1 MTQCRRLT
9 LAVLTA
15 LGTPIVLAEEPV
27 ATQVLEE
34 VSVTATREARPT
46 RDVPQAISVVSEQKI
61 EDAKMI
67 NIKDAIQGT
76 PGVLI
81 DSKNGGYDARLI
93 VRGAGLKAPYGIREV
108 MVLRD
113 GVPMTDPDSFTRLDF
128 IDTQDIERI
137 EIAKGPGNLYST
149 GSAGG
154 AIQIISKSVFDERP
168 DSIRLGLGNEGA
180 ENLHLRY
187 GQKLGDDQAMAL
199 TFSHRAQ
206 DNDWR
211 LWNRFDTQQL
221 GVKHGLTMGANATL
235 ETELSYSQA
244 DLQLPGSMSAAQFET
259 FKSTGTQN
267 ETQDAWKHSGRY
279 SKIWFFNTKYEK
291 EAGAVTWKPRFY
303 YTQWTHYHPVTGL
316 INETEDW
323 VQTYGTDLEGHYR
336 HSLGGQPATLVAG
349 VTLRVD
355 DNSDSRKYLYRDYTT
370 TTGLP
375 TGRITAT
382 LSDEKGALAS
392 LSSSKNTLSGV
403 FVQESVRLG
412 DRWLVDAGLRLDR
425 SRFRIDENEIWQFN
439 YATGAYTAGA
449 GASSIDKSY
458 TLPAPKLGASYRLT
472 DTASL
477 FAVAAQ
483 AHQVPS
489 ESEISG
495 NPDLD
500 SAKSTNYEI
509 GVKGRSARYAYDLS
523 VYVNPVKDEIIT
535 VRQPDGE
542 NVFVN
547 AGETDKKG
555 LEFSGS
561 LRLTDSFDVG
571 AGYAYSRYKYQEF
584 TEPVRVGAVTTNVNR
599 AGNYLPYIPEHQ
611 YSVFAAWRH
620 PSGARARVE
629 ANSWGSYYLD
639 NANSEKYEG
648 YDWVTNL
655 MLGYEKGPHL
665 VAFNVDNVFDEHYAM
680 EVKKD
685 TSGKVSYY
693 AASPRTYLLSYRY
706 NF

>member
-1 MTQCRRLT
+1 MKQHPL
-9 LAVLTA
+9 
-15 LGTPIVLAEEPV
+15 PVLAAIFALVVASAVRAEE
-27 ATQVLEE
+27 TTRIEE

-46 RDVPQAISVVSEQKI
+46 RDVPQTISVISEQKI
-61 EDAKMI
+61 EDAKMV

-93 VRGAGLKAPYGIREV
+93 VRGAGLKAPYGIREI

-128 IDTQDIERI
+128 IDTQDIARI

-154 AIQIISKSVFDERP
+154 AIHILSRSVFEDRP

-187 GQKLGDDQAMAL
+187 GQKLGADQAMAL

-211 LWNRFDTQQL
+211 IWNRFDTQQL

-259 FKSTGTQN
+259 FKATGEQTA
-267 ETQDAWKHSGRY
+267 TKDAWKHSGRY

-291 EAGAVTWKPRFY
+291 QDGAVTWKPRFY
-303 YTQWTHYHPVTGL
+303 YTQWTHYHPVTGI
-316 INETEDW
+316 INETGDW

-336 HSLGGQPATLVAG
+336 HALGGHKATLVAG

-355 DNSDSRKYLYRDYTT
+355 DNSDSRKYQYRDYTT
-370 TTGLP
+370 GFG
-375 TGRITAT
+375 GRITAT
-382 LSDEKGALAS
+382 LSDAKGTLAS
-392 LSSSKNTLSGV
+392 TASSKNTLYGV
-403 FVQESVRLG
+403 FMQESVRLG
-412 DRWLVDAGLRLDR
+412 DRWLVDAGFRLDR
-425 SRFRIDENEIWQFN
+425 SRFKIDENEIWKYDYSAGK
-439 YATGAYTAGA
+439 YAAGD
-449 GASSIDKSY
+449 GRRSIDKSY
-458 TLPAPKLGASYRLT
+458 TLPAPKIGASYRLS
-472 DTASL
+472 DTMSL

-489 ESEISG
+489 ESEISS

-509 GVKGRSARYAYDLS
+509 GVKGRGARYAWDLS

-535 VRQPDGE
+535 VVQ
-542 NVFVN
+542 NTQSVYMN
-547 AGETDKKG
+547 AGKTDKKG
-555 LEFSGS
+555 LEFSGN
-561 LRLTDSFDVG
+561 LKLTDNFDVG
-571 AGYAYSRYKYQEF
+571 AGYAYSRYQYAEF
-584 TEPVRVGAVTTNVNR
+584 TEKVGTSNIDR
-599 AGNYLPYIPEHQ
+599 SGNWLPYVPRHQ
-611 YSVFAAWRH
+611 YGVFAAWRH
-620 PSGARARVE
+620 PSGVRARIE
-629 ANSWGSYYLD
+629 SNSWGSYYLD

-655 MLGYEKGPHL
+655 MVGYEKGPHL
-665 VAFNVDNVFDEHYAM
+665 VAFNVDNVFDEHYAV

-685 TSGKVSYY
+685 TSGSVSYS
-693 AASPRTYLLSYRY
+693 AASPRTYLLNYRY

>member
-1 MTQCRRLT
+1 M
-9 LAVLTA
+9 LAVLAA
-15 LGTPIVLAEEPV
+15 LATPVALAEEP

-34 VSVTATREARPT
+34 VSVTATREVRAT
-46 RDVPQAISVVSEQKI
+46 RDVPQAIAVISEQRI
-61 EDAKMI
+61 EDARMV

-81 DSKNGGYDARLI
+81 DSRNGGYDARLI

-154 AIQIISKSVFDERP
+154 AIQIISKSVFEERP
-168 DSIRLGLGNEGA
+168 DSLRLGAGNYGA
-180 ENLHLRY
+180 ENLHLRH
-187 GQKLGDDQAMAL
+187 GRKLGDNQALAL
-199 TFSHRAQ
+199 TLSHRAC

-221 GVKHGLTMGANATL
+221 GVKHGLTLGANATL

-244 DLQLPGSMSAAQFET
+244 DLQIPGSMSPAQFET
-259 FKSTGTQN
+259 FKRTGTQN

-279 SKIWFFNTKYEK
+279 SKIWFFNTKYER
-291 EAGAVTWKPRFY
+291 ELGAVTWKPRLY

-336 HSLGGQPATLVAG
+336 HRLGGQPATLVAG
-349 VTLRVD
+349 VTLRID
-355 DNSDSRKYLYRDYTT
+355 DNSDARKYLYRDYTT
-370 TTGLP
+370 GFG
-375 TGRITAT
+375 GRITAT
-382 LSDEKGALAS
+382 LSDEKGELAN
-392 LSSSKNTLSGV
+392 LSSSRNTLYGL
-403 FVQESVRLG
+403 FVQESLRPG
-412 DRWLVDAGLRLDR
+412 SRWTADAGLRLDY
-425 SRFRIDENEIWQFN
+425 SRFQIDENEIWQYN
-439 YATGAYTAGA
+439 YATGTYTAGA
-449 GASSIDKSY
+449 GVSSIDKRY

-477 FAVAAQ
+477 FAVAAR

-489 ESEISG
+489 ESEISS

-500 SAKSTNYEI
+500 AAKSTNFEI
-509 GVKGRSARYAYDLS
+509 GVKGRSARYAYDVSL
-523 VYVNPVKDEIIT
+523 YVNPVKDEIIT
-535 VRQPDGE
+535 VRQPDGQ
-542 NVFVN
+542 NVYVN
-547 AGETDKKG
+547 AGATDKKG
-555 LEFSGS
+555 FEFSGS
-561 LRLTDSFDVG
+561 LKLTDRFDVG
-571 AGYAYSRYKYQEF
+571 ASYAYSRYRYEEF
-584 TEPVRVGAVTTNVNR
+584 TEPVRVGAITTNVDR
-599 AGNYLPYIPEHQ
+599 AGNYLPYIPKHQ
-611 YSVFAAWRH
+611 YSVSAAWRH
-620 PSGARARVE
+620 PSGVRARVE

-665 VAFNVDNVFDEHYAM
+665 IAFNVDNVFDEHYAM